1 MTDRQTFF
9 NVSQWEKSP
18 KKQSSVVINL
28 SIYSSNIHEYLDL
41 SIGVLRVDFQI
52 TCVGSI

>member
-9 NVSQWEKSP
+9 NVCQWEKSP

-28 SIYSSNIHEYLDL
+28 FIYSSNIHEYLDL